1 LSRDLVEHFRN
12 LMVARLT
19 EKNSGYNNAELLDVP
34 DQEIAELKGQAKD
47 LSLETLIDY
56 CVFMSAGE
64 EEIARSANP
73 RFALEAVMVRLAIL
87 PKTLPVSELVER
99 LERLEQKLA
108 GRSMS
113 VEPATKTAPPPS
125 ASTQP
130 INSGRAPEPA
140 LVSGNKEQIWRDFVS
155 LVRKEKKFLA
165 SHLDQAK
172 LLELTPGHLFIGVGE
187 RHELSYLLDSEN
199 LAALKNIA
207 KSFFSVDTAIEV
219 TLVADRHTTGQQ
231 AGDGAFA
238 GAERS
243 EIVNE
248 AVRILGGTVRSVRRD
263 AGER

>member
-1 LSRDLVEHFRN
+1 
-12 LMVARLT
+12 
-19 EKNSGYNNAELLDVP
+19 
-34 DQEIAELKGQAKD
+34 
-47 LSLETLIDY
+47 
-56 CVFMSAGE
+56 
-64 EEIARSANP
+64 
-73 RFALEAVMVRLAIL
+73 LATL

-113 VEPATKTAPPPS
+113 VEPATKTAPPPT

-130 INSGRAPEPA
+130 INQERAPEPA

-172 LLELTPGHLFIGVGE
+172 LLELTPGHLFLGVRE

-219 TLVADRHTTGQQ
+219 TLVADRDTTGKQ

-238 GAERS
+238 GVERS